1 MHNLESA
8 TYEVFEKDP
17 VKYNLYE
24 NAIYEALL
32 DNPDFSVLMV
42 VGAGRGP
49 IVKASIRASKRASRK
64 TTIYALDKNPNAII
78 TLYNLLSNFLFRD

>member
-17 VKYNLYE
+17 VKYTLYE
-24 NAIYEALL
+24 NAIYSALIDHPEFL
-32 DNPDFSVLMV
+32 VIMI

-49 IVKASIRASKRASRK
+49 IVRASIKASKRASRA
-64 TTIYALDKNPNAII
+64 TSIYALDKNPNAIT
-78 TLYNLLSNFLFRD
+78 TLYNLQSN